1 MWKCTMK
8 SKSRIYIQPNSVRGR
23 FSADNFLYLFL
34 HSTRFEP
41 TPLLPRSN
49 DSLCV
54 MTNYLTTYRGS
65 KSTVKNRYINRGDTY
80 FVTFN
85 EINCGDYTCVLD
97 MWRLD
102 ILMYFYEFNSN
113 LTQHLKS
120 YAAQNNFSYDTV
132 TGNKNYTTASIV

>member
-1 MWKCTMK
+1 
-8 SKSRIYIQPNSVRGR
+8 
-23 FSADNFLYLFL
+23 
-34 HSTRFEP
+34 
-41 TPLLPRSN
+41 
-49 DSLCV
+49 

-85 EINCGDYTCVLD
+85 EVNCGDYTCVLG

-113 LTQHLKS
+113 LTQQLKL
-120 YAAQNNFSYDTV
+120 N
-132 TGNKNYTTASIV
+132 TA

>member
-1 MWKCTMK
+1 MK
-8 SKSRIYIQPNSVRGR
+8 SKSRFYIQPNSVRGR
-23 FSADNFLYLFL
+23 FSADNFLYFFL

-65 KSTVKNRYINRGDTY
+65 TSTVKNRNINRGETY

-85 EINCGDYTCVLD
+85 EINCGDYTCVLG

-102 ILMYFYEFNSN
+102 IQKMYSCIFMN
-113 LTQHLKS
+113 LT
-120 YAAQNNFSYDTV
+120 A
-132 TGNKNYTTASIV
+132 I